1 MSCFRTYRFLL
12 QPTSRQRTGLEHL
25 CLGQCELYNAA
36 LEEKRGSESERLL
49 PAKLAQPF
57 IAYSEVVTD
66 LVDHG
71 LSHRDYDLFLGVAS
85 AADWI
90 LVDGDAV
97 RKSTGVI
104 PAFCERYPLV
114 EAQGVVSVP
123 PILDH
128 DGDVGHFVSEFGRD
142 GVQRVGD
149 QLLESVARDGSH
161 RFKVAVRSQ
170 TKDAS

>member
-1 MSCFRTYRFLL
+1 
-12 QPTSRQRTGLEHL
+12 
-25 CLGQCELYNAA
+25 
-36 LEEKRGSESERLL
+36 
-49 PAKLAQPF
+49 
-57 IAYSEVVTD
+57 
-66 LVDHG
+66 
-71 LSHRDYDLFLGVAS
+71 
-85 AADWI
+85 

-97 RKSTGVI
+97 RKCTGVI